1 METRRSSSWGGIFPS
16 LPTPFRPE
24 GGVDVEAQRRIVR
37 FAVDHGAHGL
47 ICFGLAG
54 EVLKLVPEERKRLC
68 DAIVEE
74 AAGAVPV
81 LVGVGAESE
90 HVALD
95 LARAAERAGVD
106 GVVIPPPVLTK
117 LAPAALHRYVCRIAE
132 QVSLPVMVQ
141 DAPGLL
147 GVDMGPSLVGRM
159 IDSASNIQY
168 VKLEI
173 AGDGMCAWTQEL
185 GDRAAVFGGNG
196 GLYILDCLRAGA
208 AGIAPGLEL
217 VDMLVAIYDGE
228 LAGEAE
234 RAERLFADFLPMMV
248 FEMQDLDHYNACCKY
263 VLSRR
268 GVDLPIGLCP
278 PATDLGPDSHT
289 MLDRYIS
296 ALGLDGRP
304 DWLKGRRLT
313 MEAREDIAAAIAR
326 HDGDLSPS
334 LANDGKVG

>member
-1 METRRSSSWGGIFPS
+1 METRRSSSWCGIFPS

-37 FAVDHGAHGL
+37 FAIDHGAHGL

-95 LARAAERAGVD
+95 LARSAEQAGVD

-117 LAPAALHRYVCRIAE
+117 LAPSALHGYVCRVAE
-132 QVSLPVMVQ
+132 QVTLPVMVQ

-147 GVDMGPSLVGRM
+147 GVDLGPSLVGRM
-159 IDSASNIQY
+159 IDSVENIEY

-173 AGDGMCAWTQEL
+173 AGDGMKVWTQEI

-196 GLYILDCLRAGA
+196 GLYILDCLHAGA

-217 VDMLVAIYDGE
+217 VDMLVAIYDAE
-228 LAGEAE
+228 LTGDAE

-278 PATDLGPDSHT
+278 PATELGPDSHA

-304 DWLKGRRLT
+304 DWLAGRRLT
-313 MEAREDIAAAIAR
+313 MRAGVAAAIASR
-326 HDGDLSPS
+326 DGDGGLPRS
-334 LANDGKVG
+334 LANDGKPG